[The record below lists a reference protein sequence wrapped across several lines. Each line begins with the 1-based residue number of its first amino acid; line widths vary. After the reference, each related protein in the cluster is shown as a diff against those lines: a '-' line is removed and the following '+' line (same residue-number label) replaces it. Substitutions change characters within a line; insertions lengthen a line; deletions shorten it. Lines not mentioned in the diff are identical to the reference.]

1 MRELLMT
8 AATSSLVFVLAI
20 ETAQLIFD
28 CWTGGISEEEAE
40 DEPRCYKKAP
50 DTGGNVPSAK
60 IKGI

>member
-8 AATSSLVFVLAI
+8 IAASLLVFVFAI

-40 DEPRCYKKAP
+40 DEPRW
-50 DTGGNVPSAK
+50 
-60 IKGI
+60 